1 MEKKDVFE
9 MEFKE
14 ITDRDIDIDV
24 NSFTDEENKQAI
36 QNASLDINA
45 VLGAKTLTIREILE
59 IKAGEVIWLKK
70 TIDEPVCLMSN
81 NSKIADAETTTLNG
95 KLAVK
100 VIDF

>member
-9 MEFKE
+9 VEFEE
-14 ITDRDIDIDV
+14 ITDVHVD
-24 NSFTDEENKQAI
+24 NYSFTDEENKNAI
-36 QNASLDINA
+36 QNASLDLNA

-59 IKAGEVIWLKK
+59 IKPDEIIWLKK
-70 TIDEPVCLMSN
+70 TIDEPVYLMSN
-81 NSKIADAETTTLNG
+81 NSKIADVETTSVNG

>member
-9 MEFKE
+9 IEFKE
-14 ITDRDIDIDV
+14 ITDINIDAD
-24 NSFTDEENKQAI
+24 SFTEDENKVAI

-70 TIDEPVCLMSN
+70 TIDEPVYLMSN
-81 NSKIADAETTTLNG
+81 NSKIADVETTSVNG

>member
-9 MEFKE
+9 IEFKE
-14 ITDRDIDIDV
+14 ITDINIDV
-24 NSFTDEENKQAI
+24 DSFTEDENKVAI

-70 TIDEPVCLMSN
+70 TIDEPVYLMSN
-81 NSKIADAETTTLNG
+81 NSKIADVETTSING

>member
-9 MEFKE
+9 IEFKE
-14 ITDRDIDIDV
+14 ITDINVDV
-24 NSFTDEENKQAI
+24 DSFTEDENKIAI
-36 QNASLDINA
+36 QNASLDISA
-45 VLGAKTLTIREILE
+45 VLGAKTLTIREILD

-70 TIDEPVCLMSN
+70 TIDEPVYLMSN
-81 NSKIADAETTTLNG
+81 NSKIADVETTSING